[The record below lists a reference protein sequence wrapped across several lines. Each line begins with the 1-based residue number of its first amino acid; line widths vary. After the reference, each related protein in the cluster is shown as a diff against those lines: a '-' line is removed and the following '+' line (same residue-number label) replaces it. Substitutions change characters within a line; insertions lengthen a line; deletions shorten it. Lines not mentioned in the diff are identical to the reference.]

1 MSEMDL
7 SKLAEAF
14 GADLAEMMNG
24 GAAERFK
31 RNVRPCVHMRARVE
45 FDAQAGR
52 GKVALDTV
60 GYDLDELG
68 VLEELAGFV
77 FSLENGAA
85 KPEGCF
91 SKLGPAEPEA
101 VLEAASACRERPS
114 AQWNAPVQPAE
125 PAKPAARFYW

>member
-7 SKLAEAF
+7 TKIAEAF
-14 GADLAEMMNG
+14 GADLADMMNG
-24 GAAERFK
+24 GASERFK

-52 GKVALDTV
+52 GKVAVDTV

-68 VLEELAGFV
+68 VLEELAGFN
-77 FSLENGAA
+77 FSAENGQAKAEACYSKIGAA
-85 KPEGCF
+85 D
-91 SKLGPAEPEA
+91 PAA
-101 VLEAASACRERPS
+101 VLEAAAACNERPS
-114 AQWNAPVQPAE
+114 SQWNAPAQQAE